1 MTVYSHQR
9 PWRPERN
16 GMEQEKNFN
25 PGFYT
30 QQKCLSGVSQA
41 FLDEGKPRDGV
52 TTTLTLNEW
61 LQEGH

>member
-1 MTVYSHQR
+1 
-9 PWRPERN
+9 
-16 GMEQEKNFN
+16 MEQEKNFN